1 MPVTHQNEVRA
12 DNAKHVQR
20 RNGFPH
26 SEPMPHLM
34 MNKRQK
40 IYIAGHRGM
49 VGGAVVKRL
58 QEDGAQNLIL
68 KSRSEL
74 DLTNQAAV
82 NEFFSHEKPEIVV
95 FAAAKVGGIHANNTY
110 PAEFIYDNLMMAS
123 NAIHAAH
130 QHGTQRF
137 LFLGSTCIYPRM
149 APKPIPETSLLTSE
163 LEPTNEAYAIAKI
176 AGLKLCQFYRRQ
188 YGKLFHSAMP
198 TNLYGPGDNYHPEN
212 SHVLPAL
219 IRRFHEA
226 KLANADS
233 VTIWGTGFPMR
244 EFLHVEDLAAGI
256 CHLLTLDDPPDLV
269 NIGSGQEISILNL
282 ARLVA
287 QTVGFSGAIET
298 DPTKPDG
305 TPRKLSDISR
315 IVSTGWSPK
324 IELSEGLKSAYAAF
338 LESIRDETLRA
349 V

>member
-1 MPVTHQNEVRA
+1 
-12 DNAKHVQR
+12 
-20 RNGFPH
+20 
-26 SEPMPHLM
+26 
-34 MNKRQK
+34 MNKQQR

-49 VGGAVVKRL
+49 VGSALVREL
-58 QEDGAQNLIL
+58 QRNGFQNLVFR
-68 KSRSEL
+68 SRKDLNLTDQSHVNQFFASERP
-74 DLTNQAAV
+74 D
-82 NEFFSHEKPEIVV
+82 IVV

-149 APKPIPETSLLTSE
+149 APQPIPETSLLTSE

-315 IVSTGWSPK
+315 IVSTGWSPT